1 MITPNEIAARAKQRE
16 DENYAFRTY
25 LKGHADPEELDA
37 QFLELHNELF
47 ADYDCNSCR
56 NCCKEYRGNLS
67 DKDIMKCAE
76 KFNMPLM
83 ISRHSI
89 SIKIRKDHTIPIIN
103 PAIFFRKTEVA
114 FLEIA
119 NLSIAPNFRI
129 RQDQIAGQVCSES

>member
-1 MITPNEIAARAKQRE
+1 MIAPNELAARAKQRE

-67 DKDIMKCAE
+67 DDDIMKCAE
-76 KFNMPLM
+76 KFNMPP
-83 ISRHSI
+83 
-89 SIKIRKDHTIPIIN
+89 D
-103 PAIFFRKTEVA
+103 VA

-119 NLSIAPNFRI
+119 NLSIAPNFRL
-129 RQDQIAGQVCSES
+129 RQDQIAGQVCLES

>member
-1 MITPNEIAARAKQRE
+1 MNPVNDQLYWEEKHEMIAPNEIAARAKQRE

-67 DKDIMKCAE
+67 DEDIMKCAE
-76 KFNMPLM
+76 KFNMPPDDFKAQYLHQNQEG
-83 ISRHSI
+83 SYDTNH
-89 SIKIRKDHTIPIIN
+89 KPCD
-103 PAIFFRKTEVA
+103 
-114 FLEIA
+114 FL
-119 NLSIAPNFRI
+119 
-129 RQDQIAGQVCSES
+129 Q